1 MSYVTRRKVTYRSA
15 AFVAAIAISGWSV
28 LAQKDMPP
36 VNDAPNPFQTISNYF
51 KLPAGRDWGST
62 SAIDIDRDG
71 KSIWVAER
79 CGTNSC
85 NDPATGKMSPLD
97 PILKFDETGKLVKSF
112 GAGMIV
118 FAHGIWVDRD
128 GNIWVTDGNGN
139 MPTPGRGGA
148 ARGRGADANAPA
160 PPPPPTPAKPIG
172 HQVWKFSPDGK
183 VLLTLGTAGVTGE
196 TPATFNQPSD
206 VITNANGDIFVADGH
221 GGNSNARIVKFD
233 KTGKFLKAWGKKG
246 SGPGEFDIPHSL
258 AFDSKGR
265 LFVADRNNVRLQ
277 IFDQE
282 GTFIDQWYQFSRI
295 SGIFINKNDMLYAVD
310 SESSPTSHPGGWQ
323 RGMRIGSVKDGK
335 VQYFIPDPQHT
346 DPKTGAP
353 GGTSAA
359 EGVAVDAKGNLYG
372 AEVGPKAVKKYVRK

>member
-1 MSYVTRRKVTYRSA
+1 MSHRTRLNLWLGASV
-15 AFVAAIAISGWSV
+15 VAVIAVWGWQV
-28 LAQKDMPP
+28 QAQKDMPP
-36 VNDAPNPFQTISNYF
+36 TNDAPNPYQTVSDYF
-51 KLPAGRDWGST
+51 KLPAGRTWGST
-62 SAIDIDRDG
+62 SAIDVDKDG

-79 CGTNSC
+79 CGANSC
-85 NDPATGKMSPLD
+85 LDATTGKMSPLD

-118 FAHGIWVDRD
+118 FAHGIHVDRD

-139 MPTPGRGGA
+139 MPQPGRG
-148 ARGRGADANAPA
+148 RGRGDANA
-160 PPPPPTPAKPIG
+160 PPPPPPPKPDKLIG
-172 HQVWKFSPDGK
+172 HQVWKFSPEGK
-183 VLLTLGTAGVTGE
+183 VLLTLGTAGVPGDG
-196 TPATFNQPSD
+196 PNQFNQPSD

-233 KTGKFLKAWGKKG
+233 KTGKFIKTWGKMG
-246 SGPGEFDIPHSL
+246 AGPGEFNIPHSL
-258 AFDSKGR
+258 ALDSRGR
-265 LFVADRNNVRLQ
+265 LFVADRGNVRLE

-295 SGIFINKNDMLYAVD
+295 SGIFIDKNDVLYAVD

-335 VQYFIPDPQHT
+335 VMYFIPDPEHK

-359 EGVAVDAKGNLYG
+359 EGVAVDARGNLYG
-372 AEVGPKAVKKYVRK
+372 AEDGPKAVKKYVKK